1 MKIKAFR
8 LTLILFATGAFVAG
22 CADISSRIADRA
34 GDKIAD
40 EITRR
45 VLTPFR
51 HAMIQ
56 ASFGVA
62 FFGYGAPLATD
73 THPYQEGEWTEWEVK
88 TTGDMKKEDAT
99 NFSWIKKGLVKKT
112 ASGEEWWR
120 LEVRGEDVKEASLFE
135 ALFIPKFEALT
146 RLIAQFPNEKPEEIS
161 LDEEGPAPGAEQ
173 VGKDQEKEKPKSP
186 MKITA
191 DTGTRTIKVP
201 AGRFQAQKFHYSGT
215 TKAGD
220 RWEVTFY
227 LSEKVPGGLVAYEVK
242 GSSEITD
249 ESGKKRTVGGKHLLE
264 LKAYGKGLQFELL
277 PRVK

>member
-1 MKIKAFR
+1 MKEKSFM
-8 LTLILFATGAFVAG
+8 LISTFLATVILLAG

-40 EITRR
+40 EIARR

-56 ASFGVA
+56 ASFAVA

-120 LEVRGEDVKEASLFE
+120 LEVRSGDGKESYLFE
-135 ALFIPKFEALT
+135 ALFMPKFETLT
-146 RLIAQFPNEKPEEIS
+146 RLLARFPNEKPEEIS
-161 LDEEGPAPGAEQ
+161 LDEEGLFPGEER
-173 VGKDQEKEKPKSP
+173 VGKNTEQETFTPP

-215 TKAGD
+215 TEAGD
-220 RWEVTFY
+220 RWEVAFY
-227 LSEKVPGGLVAYEVK
+227 LSEKIPGGLVAYEVK
-242 GSSEITD
+242 GSSGVTD
-249 ESGKKRTVGGKHLLE
+249 ENGGKRTVSGKHLLE
-264 LKAYGKGLQFELL
+264 LKAYGKGLQLELL